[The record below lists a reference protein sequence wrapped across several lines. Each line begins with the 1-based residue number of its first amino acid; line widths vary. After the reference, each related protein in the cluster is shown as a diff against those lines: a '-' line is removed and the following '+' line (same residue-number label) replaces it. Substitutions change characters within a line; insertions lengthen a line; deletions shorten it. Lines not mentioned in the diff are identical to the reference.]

1 VLRLLTLLEAKVKLD
16 VRLVRT
22 VLARHL
28 LTASSGRESRYLL
41 TELFT
46 GIFGFTVFTTIA
58 STAFGLSLAVIGL
71 PLAVLVAYLDRW
83 WCGLARARATLVLG
97 EPVPPNYT
105 APQGGRFSRF
115 FSILGDR
122 QTWRDALWIVLALP
136 AGALGGAVA
145 LLAWLGL
152 PALLAAP
159 LYVWS
164 IPGWVHA
171 NDVWISILGPLLA
184 VPAAVAGAWL
194 LHPAAMAHARMTALL
209 LGPRRSDV
217 LEQRVQTLAETRAGA
232 IDAAVSE
239 LQRVERDLHDGAQ
252 ARLVALAMDLG
263 LAEQRLAQ
271 ADPETAMEH
280 VASARGQA
288 RAAMAELRELVRGIG
303 PSILQDHG
311 LDAALT
317 ALVTGRNPPVELHVE
332 LPPASAGPREIA
344 AYFVVAEALA
354 NARKHAHAS
363 RIWVHAWEDADGRLA
378 VEVRD
383 DGVGGAS
390 PERGSGLSGLV
401 KRVAALDGTLTVTSP
416 SGGPTTVRAEI
427 P

>member
-1 VLRLLTLLEAKVKLD
+1 MTSGSSEGVKSDALHAPTGGSTRPGRQLANRGGENQRPLPEALWIAPAAEDGDPYLMPRVLALLEAKVNLD
-16 VRLVRT
+16 IRLVRT

-28 LTASSGRESRYLL
+28 LTASSGLETRYLL
-41 TELFT
+41 TELFA
-46 GIFGFTVFTTIA
+46 GIFGFIVFVTLA
-58 STAFGLSLAVIGL
+58 STAGGLSFGLIGL
-71 PLAVLVAYLDRW
+71 PLLALVAHLDRW
-83 WCGLARARATLVLG
+83 WCGRARARAARVLG
-97 EPVPPNYT
+97 AAIPPNYT
-105 APQGGRFSRF
+105 AAQGGFFKRL
-115 FSILGDR
+115 FSIMGDR
-122 QTWRDALWIVLALP
+122 QTWRDALWVILSFP
-136 AGALGGAVA
+136 AGAVGGAVA
-145 LLAWLGL
+145 ILAWLGL

-159 LYVWS
+159 IYAWS
-164 IPGWVHA
+164 IPGWIHA
-171 NDVWISILGPLLA
+171 NDIWISILAPFLA

-194 LHPAAMAHARMTALL
+194 LHPTALAHARMTARL

-232 IDAAVSE
+232 VDAAVSE

-263 LAEQRLAQ
+263 MAEQRLAQ
-271 ADPETAMEH
+271 ADHATAMEH
-280 VASARGQA
+280 VAAARGQA

-332 LPPASAGPREIA
+332 LPETPAGPRETA

-363 RIWVHAWEDADGRLA
+363 RIWV
-378 VEVRD
+378 
-383 DGVGGAS
+383 
-390 PERGSGLSGLV
+390 
-401 KRVAALDGTLTVTSP
+401 
-416 SGGPTTVRAEI
+416 
-427 P
+427 

>member
-1 VLRLLTLLEAKVKLD
+1 MS
-16 VRLVRT
+16 
-22 VLARHL
+22 AR
-28 LTASSGRESRYLL
+28 
-41 TELFT
+41 
-46 GIFGFTVFTTIA
+46 
-58 STAFGLSLAVIGL
+58 
-71 PLAVLVAYLDRW
+71 
-83 WCGLARARATLVLG
+83 
-97 EPVPPNYT
+97 
-105 APQGGRFSRF
+105 
-115 FSILGDR
+115 
-122 QTWRDALWIVLALP
+122 
-136 AGALGGAVA
+136 
-145 LLAWLGL
+145 
-152 PALLAAP
+152 
-159 LYVWS
+159 
-164 IPGWVHA
+164 
-171 NDVWISILGPLLA
+171 
-184 VPAAVAGAWL
+184 
-194 LHPAAMAHARMTALL
+194 L
-209 LGPRRSDV
+209 LGPRRSQI
-217 LEQRVQTLAETRAGA
+217 LEQRVHTLAETRAGA

-263 LAEQRLAQ
+263 LAEQRLAH

-332 LPPASAGPREIA
+332 LPDAAAGPREIA

-354 NARKHAHAS
+354 NARKHAEAS
-363 RIWVHAWEDADGRLA
+363 RIWVHAWEDAGGRLL

-390 PERGSGLSGLV
+390 TDRGSGLSGLH
-401 KRVAALDGTLTVTSP
+401 KRVAALDGTLAVTSP
-416 SGGPTTVRAEI
+416 AGGPTTVRAEL